1 VVPLAFLIVVAWF
14 RYPQPPAGNNCVTL
28 RIDLT
33 DFRAAELIAI
43 AKSLSAQPGPKSEL
57 H

>member
-1 VVPLAFLIVVAWF
+1 VVPLAFLIVAAWF